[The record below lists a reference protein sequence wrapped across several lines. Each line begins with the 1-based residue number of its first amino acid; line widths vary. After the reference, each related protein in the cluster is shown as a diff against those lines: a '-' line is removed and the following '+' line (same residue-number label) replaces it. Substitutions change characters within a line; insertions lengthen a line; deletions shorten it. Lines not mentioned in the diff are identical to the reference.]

1 MTPKL
6 TLVHLFIWPC
16 NFWRRE
22 PQDYLM
28 DEGRA
33 TEHVAHFEFTI
44 AVRQPKHPVRP
55 SDSSHVGSNEPE
67 VGPNCQSQLDL

>member
-1 MTPKL
+1 
-6 TLVHLFIWPC
+6 
-16 NFWRRE
+16 
-22 PQDYLM
+22 M

-67 VGPNCQSQLDL
+67 VGPNRQSQLDL